1 MTDRFSRSAI
11 VLDKE
16 LRDLV
21 RNPGLMATML
31 VPALLLT
38 ALAVLALYAAGLAAA
53 TAQGAPP
60 KHLVLPPLLTG
71 ASRAEAA
78 QFLAISPFF
87 LIWLVF
93 PVSVP
98 SALAAYSI
106 VGEKEEGTLEPLL
119 ATPIGTGELLLGKA
133 LAAGLPGLVLTWAS
147 WLVTV
152 LSGFGLGAG
161 RVMQATLLTPA
172 WLLGL
177 GVLAPALTF
186 LTVMVLVIVSSR
198 VNDVRSAT
206 QIGGVLVLPIIGMF
220 VSQISRGLVLGVPA
234 VLWAIAGVLAAG
246 LVAMAMAVRLFRR
259 ETILVRWKQ
268 SR

>member
-1 MTDRFSRSAI
+1 MSSRSPLFLV
-11 VLDKE
+11 VLGKE
-16 LRDLV
+16 LRDLL
-21 RNPGLMATML
+21 RNPGLLATML
-31 VPALLLT
+31 VPATLLT

-53 TAQGAPP
+53 GAHGAPR
-60 KHLVLPPLLTG
+60 HLTLPPLLAG
-71 ASRAEAA
+71 ASRSEAA
-78 QFLAISPFF
+78 QFVAVSPFF

-147 WLVTV
+147 WLVT
-152 LSGFGLGAG
+152 LAAGLGLGAG
-161 RVMQATLLTPA
+161 RVMRATLLSPPWIVGMA
-172 WLLGL
+172 G
-177 GVLAPALTF
+177 LAPALTF

-206 QIGGVLVLPIIGMF
+206 QIGGILVLPLIGMF
-220 VSQISRGLVLGVPA
+220 VAQLSRGLLLGIPVVLGA
-234 VLWAIAGVLAAG
+234 VGVVLALG
-246 LVAMAMAVRLFRR
+246 LVAMGLAVRLFRR

>member
-1 MTDRFSRSAI
+1 MISYLSRSAI
-11 VLDKE
+11 VFDKE
-16 LRDLV
+16 LRDLL
-21 RNPGLMATML
+21 RNPGMLATML
-31 VPALLLT
+31 VPAVLLT
-38 ALAVLALYAAGLAAA
+38 SLAVLALYAAGLSAEA
-53 TAQGAPP
+53 AQGMPTKPVA
-60 KHLVLPPLLTG
+60 LPPQLAG

-78 QFLAISPFF
+78 QFVAISPFF

-147 WLVTV
+147 WLIT
-152 LSGFGLGAG
+152 LGASLALGAG
-161 RVMQATLLTPA
+161 RVMQATLLSPA
-172 WLLGL
+172 WFIGMA
-177 GVLAPALTF
+177 VLAPALTF
-186 LTVMVLVIVSSR
+186 LTVMILVIVSSR
-198 VNDVRSAT
+198 VNDVRTAT
-206 QIGGVLVLPIIGMF
+206 QIGGVMVLPIIGMF
-220 VSQISRGLVLGVPA
+220 VSQISRGLILGVPA
-234 VLWAIAGVLAAG
+234 VLWAAAGVLVAG
-246 LVAMAMAVRLFRR
+246 LVAMASAVRLFQR

>member
-1 MTDRFSRSAI
+1 MNSRFSRSAI
-11 VLDKE
+11 VVAKE
-16 LRDLV
+16 LRDLL
-21 RNPGLMATML
+21 RNPGLLATML
-31 VPALLLT
+31 VPALILT

-53 TAQGAPP
+53 GSQGAPP
-60 KHLVLPPLLTG
+60 KGLVLPPLLGG

-78 QFLAISPFF
+78 QFVAISPFF

-133 LAAGLPGLVLTWAS
+133 IAAGVPGLVLTWIS
-147 WLVTV
+147 WLVT
-152 LSGFGLGAG
+152 LLAGIGLGAG
-161 RVMQATLLTPA
+161 RVMQATLLSPA
-172 WLLGL
+172 WLLGMV
-177 GVLAPALTF
+177 GLAPALTF

-206 QIGGVLVLPIIGMF
+206 QIGGILVLPIIVMF
-220 VSQISRGLVLGVPA
+220 VSQISRGLLLSVPM
-234 VLWAIAGVLAAG
+234 VLWTTGGVFLAG
-246 LVAMAMAVRLFRR
+246 LVAMAMAVRLFQR